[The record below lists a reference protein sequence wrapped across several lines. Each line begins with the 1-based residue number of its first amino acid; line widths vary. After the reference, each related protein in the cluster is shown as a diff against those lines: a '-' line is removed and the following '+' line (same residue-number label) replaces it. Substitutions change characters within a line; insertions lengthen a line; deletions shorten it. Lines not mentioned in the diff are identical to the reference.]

1 MIHQH
6 IPTWQRW
13 LSFLAPYPLKQIRTT
28 DNGPL
33 QLRLVAGRL
42 QLTTR
47 NAIYSY
53 EDRYTSFLKAFKII
67 EERLPILSNV
77 LVLGFGMGSIPMI
90 LSKCYG
96 LRPATTGV
104 DHDGEL
110 IQLFHHY
117 YRANYINLIEAD
129 AKTFLANCTQTFD
142 LICIDLF
149 KDAMVPKKFESDQ
162 FLQLVQSRLNPK
174 GTVLYNRLTMERG
187 LATATKHFYA
197 HQFSKWFPGAYY
209 VDTDGNWI
217 LVGEMQ

>member
-6 IPTWQRW
+6 IPAWQRW
-13 LSFLAPYPLKQIRTT
+13 LSFLAPYPLKQLHTT

-42 QLTTR
+42 QLATR

-53 EDRYTSFLKAFKII
+53 EDRYTSFLKAFYII
-67 EERLPILSNV
+67 EERLPSLSAV

-90 LSKCYG
+90 LSKRYG
-96 LRPATTGV
+96 LRPTITGV
-104 DHDGEL
+104 DHDGKL

-117 YRANYINLIEAD
+117 YQADYINLIEAD
-129 AKTFLANCTQTFD
+129 AKKFLAHCTQTFD

-162 FLQLVQSRLNPK
+162 FLKQVKERLNHK
-174 GTVLYNRLTMERG
+174 GIVLFNRLTMEPG
-187 LATATKHFYA
+187 LATATENFYH
-197 HQFSKWFPGAYY
+197 HQFNTWFPGAYY
-209 VDTDGNWI
+209 VDTSGNWI
-217 LVGEMQ
+217 LVGEKQ